1 MGLLSWIIVGLIAG
15 WLAKVI
21 SPGAERGGLLATLV
35 IGVVGAI
42 VGGWLFTAL
51 GYSGATGINLYSVL
65 VGTLGAIVFLWIW
78 KMITARRAV

>member
-51 GYSGATGINLYSVL
+51 GYSGATGINLYSIL